1 MKWLYATR
9 LLVVAVTLASLLF
22 DCSWLPGTRAQEEGD
37 QSDKRMT
44 WTPVS
49 NKSALCNDYTQAG
62 YFIRRN
68 ESSNDW
74 IVFLESGG
82 LCFNRESCNRRFFV
96 RKVRRVLILS

>member
-1 MKWLYATR
+1 MAAAAPVSVLITVTAICLCLLMKSGL
-9 LLVVAVTLASLLF
+9 
-22 DCSWLPGTRAQEEGD
+22 AQEKVGGGD
-37 QSDKRMT
+37 RMA
-44 WTPVS
+44 WTPI
-49 NKSALCNDYTQAG
+49 NDTSALCNDYTQAG

-96 RKVRRVLILS
+96 RKV